1 MDDFTILKELI
12 KKSATLN
19 LDRSHQNGKRKV
31 TLSEPQHANAS
42 VIIDGLPT
50 DTIVIK
56 ADAFTSPTSIF
67 KGEKSECKRA
77 DFIIISAIDDQKTII
92 CLEMKAGHGG
102 EEHEIVNQL
111 RGAQCLIAYIRE
123 IGRIF
128 WNAPDFLDRYALR
141 FVSVK
146 KISVVKRT
154 IRPQKMQ
161 SPSVHDRPDRMLK
174 ISGEQ
179 NIQFNRLIGDKS
191 RQL

>member
-1 MDDFTILKELI
+1 
-12 KKSATLN
+12 
-19 LDRSHQNGKRKV
+19 
-31 TLSEPQHANAS
+31 
-42 VIIDGLPT
+42 
-50 DTIVIK
+50 
-56 ADAFTSPTSIF
+56 
-67 KGEKSECKRA
+67 
-77 DFIIISAIDDQKTII
+77 
-92 CLEMKAGHGG
+92 MKAGYGG

-128 WNAPDFLDRYALR
+128 WNAPNFLDRYALR

-146 KISVVKRT
+146 KISVAKRT